1 MATGSGFIDLAGLT
15 PFSLGGSFPFNGEIF
30 PSIGVAVVGM
40 GTASTAIDQYSGASG
55 PATLGPGLND
65 VLGTIGSGDL
75 FGIDASGHIGA
86 GPVVVVPAGYVSG
99 ASLSGSATFDATFAS
114 LGLTP
119 GLYLYS
125 WIAPGIAGVPPQDGN
140 LLIDVVTPSGVPE
153 TGTWIMMLIGFA
165 GLGASGT
172 LGRKRVG
179 LTA

>member
-1 MATGSGFIDLAGLT
+1 
-15 PFSLGGSFPFNGEIF
+15 
-30 PSIGVAVVGM
+30 M

-65 VLGTIGSGDL
+65 VLGTMGSGDL

-119 GLYLYS
+119 GIYTYVWS
-125 WIAPGIAGVPPQDGN
+125 APVIPGVASSDGN
-140 LLIDVVTPSGVPE
+140 LVIDVVSPGGVPE
-153 TGTWIMMLIGFA
+153 TGTWVMMLIGFA
-165 GLGASGT
+165 GFGYAGYR
-172 LGRKRVG
+172 GRRSAVAAA
-179 LTA
+179 L